1 LPIVAFWE
9 ISWRREEV
17 VVAVRRDHFV
27 ENVENVESQP
37 LLEVLRV
44 TTPWRLIVEIAMAI
58 VGHCPRK

>member
-9 ISWRREEV
+9 IGWRREEV
-17 VVAVRRDHFV
+17 VVAVRRDHF
-27 ENVENVESQP
+27 VENVESQP

-44 TTPWRLIVEIAMAI
+44 TTPWRLIVEIALAI